1 MAQID
6 ILLAAYNGEKFIAEQ
21 IDSILAQTFQD
32 FRLVIRD
39 DGSNDKTPEII
50 EDYANKYP
58 DKIQVIHDDA
68 VCKHPTKNFF
78 QLMKYAQA
86 DYVMFS
92 DQDDYW
98 LPYKVQITLDYMKK
112 AERDNPNKPV
122 LIFTG
127 LQIVDENLKS
137 MDDLMSLDFPESR
150 YTFMELLPC
159 NCAAGCTQ
167 MMNRECYSNLGEF
180 HENIRLHD
188 WWTILYAAAFGVV
201 IRVPMALILYR
212 QHGNNAIGASI
223 DRPQVGEGGILKKI
237 ASVLRLIT
245 RPVRKVKSIIH
256 KAWYMRGQNEFF
268 KTSYSDKMSNE
279 RLSELNEYLELFS
292 DSIIT
297 RFRAMRKLRNLYQ
310 FEHYIGR
317 ISRLLLV
324 LFGNRKEK

>member
-1 MAQID
+1 M
-6 ILLAAYNGEKFIAEQ
+6 FIE
-21 IDSILAQTFQD
+21 
-32 FRLVIRD
+32 
-39 DGSNDKTPEII
+39 G
-50 EDYANKYP
+50 YANKYP

-98 LPYKVQITLDYMKK
+98 LPYKVQITLDYMRK
-112 AERDNPNKPV
+112 AESDNPNEPV
-122 LIFTG
+122 LVFTG
-127 LQIVDENLKS
+127 LQIVDANLKS

-180 HENIRLHD
+180 HEDIRLHD
-188 WWTILYAAAFGVV
+188 WWTILYASAFGVV
-201 IRVPMALILYR
+201 VRVPMALILYR
-212 QHGNNAIGASI
+212 QHGHNAIGASTGN
-223 DRPQVGEGGILKKI
+223 QVGEGSIVNKLS
-237 ASVLRLIT
+237 SVLRLIT
-245 RPVRKVKSIIH
+245 KPVSKVKGIIH
-256 KAWYMRGQNEFF
+256 RARNMREQNEFF
-268 KTSYSDKMSNE
+268 KTRYLDRMSHE
-279 RLSELNEYLELFS
+279 RLSEMNEYLELFS

-297 RFRAMRKLRNLYQ
+297 RFRAMRKFRNLYQ
-310 FEHYIGR
+310 FEHHIGR

-324 LFGNRKEK
+324 LFGNIREKKSIPPAN